1 MRKKTDWLDIIVN
14 FASFAAMILVLTFV
28 KTNLPIKI
36 VLAFAV
42 SLAITGGWSY
52 YKRKLRRRPSD
63 PKRLHVYSVK
73 NEDEK

>member
-1 MRKKTDWLDIIVN
+1 MRNKTDWLDIIVN

-28 KTNLPIKI
+28 RINLPLKI

-63 PKRLHVYSVK
+63 LKRLHVYSEK
-73 NEDEK
+73 NVDEK

>member
-1 MRKKTDWLDIIVN
+1 MRNKTDWLDIIVN
-14 FASFAAMILVLTFV
+14 FASFAAMILVLTFARV
-28 KTNLPIKI
+28 NLPLKI

-63 PKRLHVYSVK
+63 LKRLHVYSEK
-73 NEDEK
+73 NAEDQ

>member
-1 MRKKTDWLDIIVN
+1 MRIKSDWLDIIVN
-14 FASFAAMILVLTFV
+14 FASFAAMILVLTFARFS
-28 KTNLPIKI
+28 LPIKI

-52 YKRKLRRRPSD
+52 YKRKIRRRPSD

-73 NEDEK
+73 NVDEK

>member
-14 FASFAAMILVLTFV
+14 FASFAAMILVLTFARI
-28 KTNLPIKI
+28 NLPLKI

-63 PKRLHVYSVK
+63 LKRLHVYSEK
-73 NEDEK
+73 NVDEK

>member
-1 MRKKTDWLDIIVN
+1 MRNKTDWLDVIVN
-14 FASFAAMILVLTFV
+14 FASFAAMILVLIFARFG
-28 KTNLPIKI
+28 LPVKI

-73 NEDEK
+73 NADEK

>member
-1 MRKKTDWLDIIVN
+1 MRNKTDWLDIIVN

-28 KTNLPIKI
+28 RTNLPIKI

-63 PKRLHVYSVK
+63 LKRLHVYSEK
-73 NEDEK
+73 NVDEK

>member
-1 MRKKTDWLDIIVN
+1 MRNKNDWLDVIVN

-28 KTNLPIKI
+28 RVNLPLKI

-52 YKRKLRRRPSD
+52 YKRKHRPRPSD

-73 NEDEK
+73 NVDEK

>member
-1 MRKKTDWLDIIVN
+1 MRNKSDWLDIIVN
-14 FASFAAMILVLTFV
+14 FASFAAMILVLTFARII
-28 KTNLPIKI
+28 LPIKI

-52 YKRKLRRRPSD
+52 YKRKIRRRPSD

>member
-1 MRKKTDWLDIIVN
+1 MRNKTDWLDIIVN
-14 FASFAAMILVLTFV
+14 FASFAAMILVLTFARI
-28 KTNLPIKI
+28 NLPLKI

-63 PKRLHVYSVK
+63 LKRLHVYSEK
-73 NEDEK
+73 NVDEK

>member
-1 MRKKTDWLDIIVN
+1 MRNKTDWLDILVS
-14 FASFAAMILVLTFV
+14 FASFAAMILVLTF
-28 KTNLPIKI
+28 TRFNLPIKI

-52 YKRKLRRRPSD
+52 YKRKVRRRPSD

-73 NEDEK
+73 NVDEK

>member
-1 MRKKTDWLDIIVN
+1 MRNRSDWLDILVN
-14 FASFAAMILVLTFV
+14 FSSFAAMILVLTFV
-28 KTNLPIKI
+28 RVNLPIKI

-42 SLAITGGWSY
+42 SLAITGAWSY

-73 NEDEK
+73 NVDEK

>member
-1 MRKKTDWLDIIVN
+1 MHKKTDWLDIIVN

-52 YKRKLRRRPSD
+52 YKRKIRRRPSD